1 MELYLEWKISRC
13 TCIRQGWW
21 FSVLGRKIRSQFR
34 MIILSA
40 IFSVVG
46 FVSYRDSDSDSS
58 VEEKKIVAESYL
70 HQLIFYCIYFFL
82 IFPAVPSGPYSRM
95 ETKKGSEWCT
105 KKKTGVTNR
114 LCCFESRAGKSISL
128 NSISLA
134 WKPTFTSVDTY
145 LVEQNE

>member
-70 HQLIFYCIYFFL
+70 H
-82 IFPAVPSGPYSRM
+82 
-95 ETKKGSEWCT
+95 
-105 KKKTGVTNR
+105 
-114 LCCFESRAGKSISL
+114 
-128 NSISLA
+128 
-134 WKPTFTSVDTY
+134 
-145 LVEQNE
+145 